1 MYQKNKTI
9 NVFMLAMINVAALI
23 NIANISVSAKYGF
36 ASIFFILVS
45 AISFFLP
52 VALIS
57 AELATGWPQ
66 RGGVY
71 IWVKEALGDNFGFL
85 AIWLQ
90 WIENVIWYPT
100 ALSFAAVSF
109 AYIFNP
115 ALAQNKTFIMSSII
129 IIFWLSTIANFF
141 GMTISGWIST
151 ICAMFGTI
159 LPGALIIIL
168 AAIWLF
174 LKNPSQIAF
183 TTQSF
188 FPDFRSISQFAL
200 LSGVLMSLSGLEM
213 SAVHAKEV
221 KNPKKNYPISIFIS
235 AIIIITIL
243 SFGAL
248 AIAIVIPSKNIELPA
263 GAIEAIASFFRIYNF
278 PKLTSVVALLITM
291 GALGMISTWTIGP
304 IKGMYATAEH
314 GDLPI
319 VLQKLNKHQ
328 SPVNLLILQAIIVTI
343 LTFVFLFTP
352 TVSSSYWIL
361 LNLTAHLYQIMYILM
376 FISAIVL
383 RYKKP
388 HVERAYKI
396 PFKNFGIWT
405 IGTIGIIATTFAI
418 IVGYIPPTQI
428 AGFTPI
434 SYDFFLIGGTIL
446 FCLIPFMIRY
456 FKKPSWQ
463 THHKKIKDKMKR

>member
-1 MYQKNKTI
+1 MLKKQRTI

-23 NIANISVSAKYGF
+23 NIANISISAKYGF
-36 ASIFFILVS
+36 ASIFFLTVS
-45 AISFFLP
+45 SLIFFIP
-52 VALIS
+52 IAMIS

-115 ALAQNKTFIMSSII
+115 ELAQNKMYVMTAII
-129 IIFWLSTIANFF
+129 IVFWIATFVNFF
-141 GMTISGWIST
+141 GMSISGWISS
-151 ICAMFGTI
+151 ICALFGTI
-159 LPGALIIIL
+159 LPGVLIIIL

-174 LKNPSQIAF
+174 KGNPSQISF
-183 TTQSF
+183 TLKDF
-188 FPDFRSISQFAL
+188 FPDFSSFSQFAL
-200 LSGVLMSLSGLEM
+200 LSGILMSLSGLEM

-221 KNPKKNYPISIFIS
+221 KNPTKNYPISILIS

-243 SFGAL
+243 SLGAL
-248 AIAIVIPSKNIELPA
+248 SIAIVIPTKAIELPA
-263 GAIEAIASFFRIYNF
+263 GAIEAISNFLRAYNLPKFSSLIAFF
-278 PKLTSVVALLITM
+278 ITI

-304 IKGMYATAEH
+304 VKGIYATAEH

-319 VLQKLNKHQ
+319 ILQKLNKNQ

-343 LTFVFLFTP
+343 LALVFLFTP

-361 LNLTAHLYQIMYILM
+361 LNLTAHLYQIMYVLM

-388 HVERAYKI
+388 KVKREYKI
-396 PFKNFGIWT
+396 PFKNYGMWIV
-405 IGTIGIIATTFAI
+405 GSVGIIGTTFAI
-418 IVGYIPPTQI
+418 IIGYFPPDQI
-428 AGFTPI
+428 TGYNIYFYEI
-434 SYDFFLIGGTIL
+434 FSIGGTIL
-446 FCLIPFMIRY
+446 FCLIPFIIRY
-456 FKKPSWQ
+456 FRKPNW
-463 THHKKIKDKMKR
+463 HLEHKKNIKK

>member
-1 MYQKNKTI
+1 MLKKQRPI

-36 ASIFFILVS
+36 SSIFFLMVS
-45 AISFFLP
+45 SLFFFIP
-52 VALIS
+52 IAMIS

-71 IWVKEALGDNFGFL
+71 IWIKEALGDNFGFL
-85 AIWLQ
+85 GIWLQ

-115 ALAQNKTFIMSSII
+115 SLAQNKIYIMSTII
-129 IIFWLSTIANFF
+129 GVFWISTIVNFF

-151 ICAMFGTI
+151 ICAIFGTI
-159 LPGALIIIL
+159 IPGALIIIL
-168 AAIWLF
+168 AASWLI
-174 LKNPSQIAF
+174 LGHPSQISF
-183 TTQSF
+183 TIKSF
-188 FPDFRSISQFAL
+188 FPDFSSFSQFAL
-200 LSGVLMSLSGLEM
+200 LSGILMSLSGLEM

-221 KNPKKNYPISIFIS
+221 KNPAKNYPISILIS
-235 AIIIITIL
+235 VIIVITIL
-243 SFGAL
+243 SLGAL
-248 AIAIVIPSKNIELPA
+248 SIAIVIPAKNIELPA
-263 GAIEAIASFFRIYNF
+263 GAIEALSNFLHAYNLPNFTSFIAFF
-278 PKLTSVVALLITM
+278 ITI
-291 GALGMISTWTIGP
+291 GALGMISTWVIGP

-319 VLQKLNKHQ
+319 ILQKLNKHQ
-328 SPVNLLILQAIIVTI
+328 APVNLLILQAIIVTI
-343 LTFVFLFTP
+343 LTLVFLFTP

-388 HVERAYKI
+388 KIKRAYKI
-396 PFKNFGIWT
+396 PFKNYGIWIIGSIGV
-405 IGTIGIIATTFAI
+405 IGTAFAI
-418 IVGYIPPTQI
+418 IIGYLPPPQI
-428 AGFTPI
+428 DGFNI
-434 SYDFFLIGGTIL
+434 YFYEIFLIGGTIL
-446 FCLIPFMIRY
+446 FCLIPFIIRY
-456 FKKPSWQ
+456 FRKPTWLLENKKNIN
-463 THHKKIKDKMKR
+463 K